1 VNAIKPEPNT
11 VTDVETEGP
20 EEINFPIVPEVVEA
34 ASSATS
40 NETPEKTTTETLPR
54 KLEVVT
60 EEEPI
65 QTTESFRPITEEA
78 EKDLGLT
85 PSAEEPLA
93 EGPVFESKISELS
106 IPSEDDFDSAGS
118 SENES
123 AGSYIEIADPGNE
136 KSTLEASGILLD
148 ILGED
153 AKAANIK
160 PSVISTEAEKSSLD
174 RSLDPAR
181 DDNVLNPVL
190 EPEIPA
196 KTDTKE
202 DDDIYTLPSEVKVG
216 LANKKIRKEAHHSEL
231 TKDVTEDLI
240 DPKTEKKIEKIEEK
254 IEDISEPE
262 VSLTPEEAEKYDPDT
277 IDVADIHPDSTKG
290 QVIKEYFTAAIEK
303 DKVAK
308 KTKTKKKAQKNHR
321 VLLGWMLLA
330 LAIVTAITFVSLY
343 AYKYFSPENQVE
355 KTQENAD
362 FTTIEPSYIPEGYS
376 LSSSDYSVT
385 DQAFMTTYEFLDNP
399 AETITFKQ
407 VRTSLPDK
415 YISDYLKAD
424 VVSFVEKE
432 INGILYTEIN
442 KNNLI
447 WQNVGFVFII
457 ETQNY
462 ELSNELLYKMA
473 DSVG

>member
-1 VNAIKPEPNT
+1 MVCPYCSTDIEPIELNGKVFCSNCGLTIANNPTEPSVNAIKPEPNT

-216 LANKKIRKEAHHSEL
+216 LAKKR
-231 TKDVTEDLI
+231 
-240 DPKTEKKIEKIEEK
+240 
-254 IEDISEPE
+254 
-262 VSLTPEEAEKYDPDT
+262 
-277 IDVADIHPDSTKG
+277 
-290 QVIKEYFTAAIEK
+290 
-303 DKVAK
+303 
-308 KTKTKKKAQKNHR
+308 
-321 VLLGWMLLA
+321 
-330 LAIVTAITFVSLY
+330 
-343 AYKYFSPENQVE
+343 
-355 KTQENAD
+355 
-362 FTTIEPSYIPEGYS
+362 
-376 LSSSDYSVT
+376 
-385 DQAFMTTYEFLDNP
+385 
-399 AETITFKQ
+399 
-407 VRTSLPDK
+407 
-415 YISDYLKAD
+415 
-424 VVSFVEKE
+424 
-432 INGILYTEIN
+432 
-442 KNNLI
+442 
-447 WQNVGFVFII
+447 
-457 ETQNY
+457 
-462 ELSNELLYKMA
+462 
-473 DSVG
+473 